1 MELTGN
7 TVLVTGG
14 GTGIGRAMAIA
25 LHRRGNRVVIAGRR
39 IAPLR
44 AVAEEHPGIEWQ
56 QLDITDTE
64 CIRTFV
70 ATLERRW
77 PDLNV
82 LVNNAGVMAIE
93 RPDTPDPALSTS
105 VVATNLLGPIVL
117 TSLLLPTLRS
127 RPDAA
132 IVNITSALAFVPLA
146 IAPTYSATKAGLHS
160 YTESLRIL
168 LQETGIQVIEIA
180 PPRVSTEMDGPG
192 STDSVEVNDFIADV
206 MAALS
211 AQPPATEVV
220 VDAARVLRYAER
232 EGNYDRVLAAVN
244 SDIKAEDVL

>member
-14 GTGIGRAMAIA
+14 GTGIGRAISIA

-39 IAPLR
+39 TAALR
-44 AVAEEHPGIEWQ
+44 ALAEAHPGIEWHP
-56 QLDITDTE
+56 LDIADTAR
-64 CIRTFV
+64 IGSFV
-70 ATLERRW
+70 AMLERRW

-93 RPDTPDPALSTS
+93 SPDTPDPAVSTS

-132 IVNITSALAFVPLA
+132 IINITSALAFVPLA
-146 IAPTYSATKAGLHS
+146 IAPTYSATKAGLHA
-160 YTESLRIL
+160 YTEALRIL
-168 LQETGIQVIEIA
+168 LHESGIHVIEIA

-192 STDSVEVNDFIADV
+192 DPDSVDVDEFVAEV
-206 MAALS
+206 MASLS
-211 AQPPATEVV
+211 AQPPVTEVV
-220 VDAARVLRYAER
+220 VDAARALRYAER
-232 EGNYDRVLAAVN
+232 EGNYGRVLAAMN
-244 SDIKAEDVL
+244 STVRAEDVL